1 LLCYYEFTFY
11 INRGGKRSLEDT
23 FVHWEGAP
31 TSFGEL
37 RHIFACAMSPDA
49 SRHHIAFQYPY
60 MLAFE
65 PTFVEMSSMSQTIQL
80 RYLFSDTPPLLQLS

>member
-1 LLCYYEFTFY
+1 MLCYYEFTFY

-31 TSFGEL
+31 TSF
-37 RHIFACAMSPDA
+37 
-49 SRHHIAFQYPY
+49 AFQYPY